1 MTLPPGLRA
10 SLEKSLLGV
19 INNHLLSITGMSRAI
34 TDTRVL
40 NLEPLMVLVDNGSLV
55 LGGYR
60 AIVES
65 AHKAAD
71 EAAEMASV
79 QEQFPAELAQL
90 VAAENDEAVAQDLA
104 KKEKA
109 KKRKL
114 ERELGS

>member
-1 MTLPPGLRA
+1 MTDLPQELRA
-10 SLEKSLLGV
+10 SLEKSLLDV

-34 TDTRVL
+34 TDKGVL

-55 LGGYR
+55 HGGYK

-79 QEQFPAELAQL
+79 QDLFPAELAQL
-90 VAAENDEAVAQDLA
+90 VAADDEAVAQDLA

-114 ERELGS
+114 ERDLGR